1 MDFSIPKKTQE
12 VLDRVRH
19 FINEEA
25 IPLEHDFLNLGF
37 GAILDRLKEKRRR
50 VKELGL
56 WLPQIEKQW
65 GGMGLTLVEHGLVS
79 AELGRCPIG
88 HYLFNCQAPDAGNME
103 ILIQFGTPEQQE
115 RFLKP
120 LLAGETRSCFSMT
133 EPEYPGSNP
142 VWMNTTAVKDGDD
155 YLINGHKWFT
165 SAAEGSAF
173 AVVMAVTDPDAPTHA
188 RASQILVPMETPGVE
203 IVCNTS
209 VMGHRG
215 EDWHSHAEVR
225 YTNVRVPQKNLLGE
239 EGAGFAIAQERL
251 GPGRIHHC
259 MRWLGICE
267 RAFELLCE
275 YSAHR
280 ETAPGKPLGANQFI
294 QGFIAESR
302 AEIDSARLMVLHAAW
317 SIQEIGAKE
326 SRDQVSLIK
335 FHVANVLM
343 RVLDRAI
350 QAHGALGMTDDTPLA
365 YWFRNERAGR
375 IYDGPDEVH
384 KLVVAKRILKRY
396 GIQVRSGGD

>member
-1 MDFSIPKKTQE
+1 
-12 VLDRVRH
+12 
-19 FINEEA
+19 
-25 IPLEHDFLNLGF
+25 
-37 GAILDRLKEKRRR
+37 
-50 VKELGL
+50 
-56 WLPQIEKQW
+56 
-65 GGMGLTLVEHGLVS
+65 
-79 AELGRCPIG
+79 
-88 HYLFNCQAPDAGNME
+88 
-103 ILIQFGTPEQQE
+103 
-115 RFLKP
+115 
-120 LLAGETRSCFSMT
+120 
-133 EPEYPGSNP
+133 
-142 VWMNTTAVKDGDD
+142 
-155 YLINGHKWFT
+155 
-165 SAAEGSAF
+165 F
-173 AVVMAVTDPDAPTHA
+173 AVVMAVTDPDGPTHA
-188 RASQILVPMETPGVE
+188 RASQILVPMDTPGVE
-203 IVCNTS
+203 LVCNTS
-209 VMGHRG
+209 IMGHRG
-215 EDWHSHAEVR
+215 EDWHSHAEMR
-225 YTNVRVPQKNLLGE
+225 YTDVRVPKENLLGE

-267 RAFELLCE
+267 RAFELLCD
-275 YSAHR
+275 YSARR
-280 ETAPGKPLGANQFI
+280 EVAPGKKLGDNQFI

-350 QAHGALGMTDDTPLA
+350 QAHGGLGMTDDTPLA

-396 GIQVRSGGD
+396 GIKVRSGGD

>member
-1 MDFSIPKKTQE
+1 MDFSIPKETQDI
-12 VLDRVRH
+12 LDKVRT

-25 IPLEHDFLNLGF
+25 IPLEHDFLNKGF
-37 GAILDRLKEKRRR
+37 GEILDVLKEKRKR

-56 WLPQIEKQW
+56 WLPQIEKEW
-65 GGMGLTLVEHGLVS
+65 GGMGLSLVQHGLVS
-79 AELGRCPIG
+79 AELGRCPLG
-88 HYLFNCQAPDAGNME
+88 HYLCNCQAPDAGNME
-103 ILIQFGTPEQQE
+103 ILIQFGTPDQQDK
-115 RFLKP
+115 FLRP

-133 EPEYPGSNP
+133 EPEFPGSNP
-142 VWMNTTAVKDGDD
+142 VWMNTTAVKDGND
-155 YLINGHKWFT
+155 YVINGHKWFT
-165 SAAEGSAF
+165 SAADGAAF
-173 AVVMAVTDPDAPTHA
+173 AVVMAVTDPDGPTHA
-188 RASQILVPMETPGVE
+188 RASQILVPMDTPGVE
-203 IVCNTS
+203 LVCNTS
-209 VMGHRG
+209 IMGHRG
-215 EDWHSHAEVR
+215 EDWHSHAEMR
-225 YTNVRVPQKNLLGE
+225 YTDVRVPKENLLGE

-267 RAFELLCE
+267 RAFELLCD
-275 YSAHR
+275 YSARR
-280 ETAPGKPLGANQFI
+280 EVAPGKKLGDNQFI

-350 QAHGALGMTDDTPLA
+350 QAHGGLGMTDDTPLA

-396 GIQVRSGGD
+396 GIKVRSGGD

>member
-1 MDFSIPKKTQE
+1 MDFSIPKETQDI
-12 VLDRVRH
+12 LDKVRT

-25 IPLEHDFLNLGF
+25 IPLEHDFLNKGF
-37 GAILDRLKEKRRR
+37 GEILDVLQEKRKR

-56 WLPQIEKQW
+56 WLPQIEKEW
-65 GGMGLTLVEHGLVS
+65 GGMGLSLVQHGLVS
-79 AELGRCPIG
+79 AELGRCPLG
-88 HYLFNCQAPDAGNME
+88 HYLCNCQAPDAGNME
-103 ILIQFGTPEQQE
+103 ILIQFGTPDQQDK
-115 RFLKP
+115 FLRP

-133 EPEYPGSNP
+133 EPEFPGSNP
-142 VWMNTTAVKDGDD
+142 VWMNTTAVKDGND
-155 YLINGHKWFT
+155 YVINGHKWFT
-165 SAAEGSAF
+165 SAADGAAF
-173 AVVMAVTDPDAPTHA
+173 AVVMAVTDPDGPTHA
-188 RASQILVPMETPGVE
+188 RASQILVPMDTPGVE
-203 IVCNTS
+203 LVCNTS
-209 VMGHRG
+209 IMGHRG
-215 EDWHSHAEVR
+215 EDWHSHAEMR
-225 YTNVRVPQKNLLGE
+225 YTDVRVPKENLLGE

-267 RAFELLCE
+267 RAFELLCD
-275 YSAHR
+275 YSARR
-280 ETAPGKPLGANQFI
+280 EVAPGKKLGDNQFI

-350 QAHGALGMTDDTPLA
+350 QAHGGLGMTDDTPLA

-396 GIQVRSGGD
+396 GIKVRSGGD

>member
-1 MDFSIPKKTQE
+1 MDFSIPKKTQDL
-12 VLDRVRH
+12 LDKVRN
-19 FINEEA
+19 FVDEEA
-25 IPLEHDFLNLGF
+25 IPIEHDFLNSEF
-37 GAILDRLKEKRRR
+37 GEILPRLNEKRQR
-50 VKELGL
+50 VKELGM
-56 WLPQIEKQW
+56 WLPQIEKDW
-65 GGMGLTLVEHGLVS
+65 GGMGLSLVEHGLVS

-103 ILIQFGTPEQQE
+103 ILIQFGTPDQQE

-133 EPEYPGSNP
+133 EPEFPGSNP
-142 VWMNTTAVKDGDD
+142 VWMNTTAVKDGND
-155 YLINGHKWFT
+155 YVINGHKWFT
-165 SAAEGSAF
+165 SAADGAAF
-173 AVVMAVTDPDAPTHA
+173 AVVMTVTDPDGPTHA
-188 RASQILVPMETPGVE
+188 RASQILVPLDTPGVE
-203 IVCNTS
+203 RVCNTS
-209 VMGHRG
+209 IMGHRG
-215 EDWHSHAEVR
+215 EEWHSHSEMR
-225 YTNVRVPQKNLLGE
+225 YHDVRVPKGNLLGE
-239 EGAGFAIAQERL
+239 EGAGFEIAQERL

-267 RAFELLCE
+267 RSFDLLCD
-275 YSAHR
+275 YAAKR
-280 ETAPGKPLGANQFI
+280 EVAPGKKLGDNQFI
-294 QGFIAESR
+294 QGFVAESR

-343 RVLDRAI
+343 RVLDRAL
-350 QAHGALGMTDDTPLA
+350 QAHGGLGMTDDTPIA

-396 GIQVRSGGD
+396 GIKVRSGGD

>member
-1 MDFSIPKKTQE
+1 MDFSIPKETQDI
-12 VLDRVRH
+12 LDKVRT

-25 IPLEHDFLNLGF
+25 IPLEHDFLNKGF
-37 GAILDRLKEKRRR
+37 GEILDVLKEKRKR

-56 WLPQIEKQW
+56 WLPQIEKEW
-65 GGMGLTLVEHGLVS
+65 GGMGLSLVQHGLVS
-79 AELGRCPIG
+79 AELGRCPLG
-88 HYLFNCQAPDAGNME
+88 HYLCNCQAPDAGNME
-103 ILIQFGTPEQQE
+103 ILIQFGTPDQQDK
-115 RFLKP
+115 FLRP
-120 LLAGETRSCFSMT
+120 LLAGEIRSCFSMT
-133 EPEYPGSNP
+133 EPEFPGSNP
-142 VWMNTTAVKDGDD
+142 VWMNTTAVKDGND
-155 YLINGHKWFT
+155 YVINGHKWFT
-165 SAAEGSAF
+165 SAADGAAF
-173 AVVMAVTDPDAPTHA
+173 AVVMAVTDPDGPTHA
-188 RASQILVPMETPGVE
+188 RASQILVPMDTPGVE
-203 IVCNTS
+203 LVCNTS
-209 VMGHRG
+209 IMGHRG
-215 EDWHSHAEVR
+215 EDWHSHAEMR
-225 YTNVRVPQKNLLGE
+225 YTDVRVPKENLLGE

-267 RAFELLCE
+267 RAFELLCD
-275 YSAHR
+275 YSARR
-280 ETAPGKPLGANQFI
+280 EVAPGKKLGDNQFI

-350 QAHGALGMTDDTPLA
+350 QAHGGLGMTDDTPLA

-396 GIQVRSGGD
+396 GIKVRSGGD

>member
-1 MDFSIPKKTQE
+1 MDFSIPKETQDI
-12 VLDRVRH
+12 LDKVRT

-25 IPLEHDFLNLGF
+25 IPLEHDFLNKGF
-37 GAILDRLKEKRRR
+37 GEILDVLQEKRKR

-56 WLPQIEKQW
+56 WLPQIEKEW
-65 GGMGLTLVEHGLVS
+65 GGMGLSLVQHGLVS
-79 AELGRCPIG
+79 AELGRCPLG
-88 HYLFNCQAPDAGNME
+88 HYLCNCQAPDAGNME
-103 ILIQFGTPEQQE
+103 ILIQFGTPDQQDK
-115 RFLKP
+115 FLRP

-133 EPEYPGSNP
+133 EPEFPGSNP
-142 VWMNTTAVKDGDD
+142 VWMNTTAVKDGND
-155 YLINGHKWFT
+155 YVINGHKWFT
-165 SAAEGSAF
+165 SAADGAAF
-173 AVVMAVTDPDAPTHA
+173 AVVMAVTDPDGPTHA
-188 RASQILVPMETPGVE
+188 RASQILVPMDTPGDE
-203 IVCNTS
+203 LVCNTS
-209 VMGHRG
+209 IMGHRG
-215 EDWHSHAEVR
+215 EDWHSHAEMR
-225 YTNVRVPQKNLLGE
+225 YTDVRVPKENLLGE

-267 RAFELLCE
+267 RAFELLCD
-275 YSAHR
+275 YSARR
-280 ETAPGKPLGANQFI
+280 EVAPGKKLGDNQFI

-350 QAHGALGMTDDTPLA
+350 QAHGGLGMTDDTPLA

-396 GIQVRSGGD
+396 GIKVRSGGD